1 MGVKKNEKKQR
12 TIFRDLILLSFAFI
26 IIWVL
31 YSNSK
36 KDEMN
41 VLAIGDEAPN
51 FKLTD
56 LNGQT
61 HMLSDYKEKA
71 VMLNFWGTWCG
82 PCAREMPAIEKQ
94 YQLYKDKDK
103 DFEIIS
109 INLAQSKLEVENFT
123 NKYNLTFPVTI
134 DKTNSVSNAYN
145 VVQLPATIF
154 IDKEGKINKIVK
166 GELDESSISK
176 FIENILP
183 TN

>member
-1 MGVKKNEKKQR
+1 MKKKQR
-12 TIFRDLILLSFAFI
+12 MIFRSLILLSFAFI
-26 IIWVL
+26 IIWVV
-31 YSNSK
+31 YSSLK
-36 KDEMN
+36 KDEIN

-61 HMLSDYKEKA
+61 HMLSDYKGKA

-94 YQLYKDKDK
+94 YQLYQDE

-109 INLAQSKLEVENFT
+109 INLAQSEFEVENYA

-134 DKTNSVSNAYN
+134 DKTKSVTNTYN
-145 VVQLPATIF
+145 VGQLPATIF
-154 IDKEGKINKIVK
+154 IDEKGRINKIVK
-166 GELDESSISK
+166 GELDEPSISK